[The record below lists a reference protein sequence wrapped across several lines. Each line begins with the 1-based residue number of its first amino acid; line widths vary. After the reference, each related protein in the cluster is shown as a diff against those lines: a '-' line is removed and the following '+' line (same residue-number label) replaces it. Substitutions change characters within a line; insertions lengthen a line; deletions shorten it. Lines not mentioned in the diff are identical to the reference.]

1 MLRAYYTV
9 ARAHPLFLAVR
20 HFRLLKLYNENINIK
35 TVNDL
40 VISLTYH
47 KNTPIWVCSK
57 LILKLFWSSNFKLE
71 TVGIFCTTV
80 CDLIT
85 S

>member
-47 KNTPIWVCSK
+47 KNTPI
-57 LILKLFWSSNFKLE
+57 
-71 TVGIFCTTV
+71 
-80 CDLIT
+80 
-85 S
+85 